1 MKGVK
6 SFALLGRLWVPLV
19 VVVSCVISGFAVYRL
34 HGIFGSDQAALTGGG
49 RPERIVH
56 ISPKRVTYE
65 LFGPAKSSGMISY
78 LDEHTQPQKASFDT
92 LPWSHTITT
101 TLPSVFA
108 NIIAQGD
115 SASLGCRIIVNGEIR
130 EERTSTKVSAQ
141 AFCLVKAA

>member
-6 SFALLGRLWVPLV
+6 GFALLGRLWVPLV
-19 VVVSCVISGFAVYRL
+19 VVVSCVVGGFAVYRL
-34 HGIFGSDQAALTGGG
+34 HGVFGSDQAALIGGG
-49 RPERIVH
+49 RSERIVH
-56 ISPKRVTYE
+56 ISPKSVTYE
-65 LFGPAKSSGMISY
+65 LFGPVKSSGMISY
-78 LDEHTQPQKASFDT
+78 LDEHAQPQKASFDM

-115 SASLGCRIIVNGEIR
+115 SASLSCRITVNGKIR
-130 EERTSTKVSAQ
+130 EEQTSTKPSAQ